1 MEKLYTLYPK
11 IEVFVFFFS
20 WLSCMPC
27 GIFVPQPG
35 IEPGPSAVKVPSP
48 KLFHW
53 YFVTPNASTDKV
65 KVKEPSFSSGVSRRQ
80 SKRITPPGKEPGA
93 DEVLAGRVVEIQN
106 ALRKK
111 EAINYGL
118 VTGYKNEN
126 CSGFPYFLFAYLK
139 KNMYLLDCAGC
150 LLWQAS
156 SLVADCGI
164 EPRPPALGAP
174 SLSHWSPLKS
184 LIRLCVC

>member
-11 IEVFVFFFS
+11 IEVFFFFFFP

-93 DEVLAGRVVEIQN
+93 DEVLTERVVEIQN

-126 CSGFPYFLFAYLK
+126 CSGFPYFPFAYLK
-139 KNMYLLDCAGC
+139 KTCTC
-150 LLWQAS
+150 LTVLA
-156 SLVADCGI
+156 VCYG
-164 EPRPPALGAP
+164 RRAL
-174 SLSHWSPLKS
+174 
-184 LIRLCVC
+184 

>member
-11 IEVFVFFFS
+11 IEVFFFFFFLGWAVCLVGS
-20 WLSCMPC
+20 LFPNQGLNLGPQQWKCQVLSC
-27 GIFVPQPG
+27 FTDTL
-35 IEPGPSAVKVPSP
+35 S
-48 KLFHW
+48 
-53 YFVTPNASTDKV
+53 TPNASTDKV

-93 DEVLAGRVVEIQN
+93 DEVLTERVVEIQN

-126 CSGFPYFLFAYLK
+126 CSGFPYFPFAYLK
-139 KNMYLLDCAGC
+139 KTCTC
-150 LLWQAS
+150 LTVLA
-156 SLVADCGI
+156 VCYG
-164 EPRPPALGAP
+164 RRAL
-174 SLSHWSPLKS
+174 
-184 LIRLCVC
+184 